1 MKSHYNKLIN
11 LIEETETNKS
21 SFWKPLLK
29 EKNINDLHQNFGFGS
44 FDKQNFFKNI
54 LHLIFQIILFR
65 NTISI
70 FFSEEYKIYKNIF
83 KKMCR
88 QIDNDAMRHVFTMKL
103 LKQKINPS
111 KICIIGDGKINFLSG
126 CLKIFPSSKIYSVNL
141 GEVLFHDYSIIK
153 KYDILND
160 EEIEV
165 AEDIYSLNNN
175 KRLFLIPANKKEILK
190 NQDIELFVNMVSFQ
204 EMDIQEIENYF
215 QLILSNKKSKIYCC
229 NREKK
234 KLPDGQEV
242 LFKEYPWKY
251 FDIEFFEDCSW
262 HKRYYSFRPPFIKKY
277 DGNILHC
284 FGAVKN
290 V

>member
-1 MKSHYNKLIN
+1 MKSHLNKLIN
-11 LIEETETNKS
+11 LIEETEKNKS

-29 EKNINDLHQNFGFGS
+29 EKNINDLYKNFGFGS
-44 FDKQNFFKNI
+44 FEKRNFFRNI
-54 LHLIFQIILFR
+54 LHLIFQVILFK
-65 NTISI
+65 NAISI
-70 FFSEEYKIYKNIF
+70 FFSNEYKIYKNIF
-83 KKMCR
+83 KKMNR
-88 QIDNDAMRHVFTMKL
+88 QIDNDAMRHVFTLKL
-103 LKQKINPS
+103 LKQKINPN

-141 GEVLFHDYSIIK
+141 GEVLIHDYSIIK
-153 KYDILND
+153 KYDIIND
-160 EEIEV
+160 DEIEI
-165 AEDIYSLNNN
+165 AEDTHCLNNN

-190 NQDIELFVNMVSFQ
+190 NQNIDLFVNMVSFQ

-215 QLILSNKKSKIYCC
+215 QLILSNKSKIYCC

-251 FDIEFFEDCSW
+251 FDVEFLEECPW
-262 HKRYYSFRPPFIKKY
+262 HQKYYSFRLPFIKKY

-290 V
+290 I